1 MRYCYE
7 VLIIP
12 LAEIYSLFPVIVFTN
27 HQCPDAV
34 SYQMIDNKSTCIM
47 QVIIYFYMTL
57 VS

>member
-7 VLIIP
+7 VLITP

-27 HQCPDAV
+27 HQCPDSV
-34 SYQMIDNKSTCIM
+34 SCQMIDDESTSVV
-47 QVIIYFYMTL
+47 QLIIYFYITI